1 MSNEFEA
8 NERVQKP
15 EALESKANES
25 QSLNLLDITA
35 KNEAVGHHDYFPYP
49 YPYPVPRPTPS
60 SHVGGTQIE
69 VHDGKIVVHGN

>member
-8 NERVQKP
+8 NERIQKT
-15 EALESKANES
+15 ETLESKSNES
-25 QSLNLLDITA
+25 QPLNLLDLSSN
-35 KNEAVGHHDYFPYP
+35 NEVVGNHHGWYP

-69 VHDGKIVVHGN
+69 VHDGKIVVHRN